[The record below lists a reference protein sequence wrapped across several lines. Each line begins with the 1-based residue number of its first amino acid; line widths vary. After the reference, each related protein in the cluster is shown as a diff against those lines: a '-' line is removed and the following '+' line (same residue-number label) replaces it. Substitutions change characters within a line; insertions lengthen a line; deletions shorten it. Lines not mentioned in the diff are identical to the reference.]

1 MNLNS
6 ADIIR
11 LVSSILNLVASMLDK
26 TTGEKSVE
34 D

>member
-26 TTGEKSVE
+26 TTGEKSTE

>member
-1 MNLNS
+1 MNLNP

-11 LVSSILNLVASMLDK
+11 LVSSILNLVASMLDQ
-26 TTGEKSVE
+26 TAGEKSVV